1 MVHYFLYVESLESLQ
16 PGSKIFKV
24 AIGENQRDQIKRS
37 LLDNYAADID
47 AVFRPW
53 DEDSMFLVE
62 QTISRFNQGSDR
74 VRLPLQI
81 IHVSIRD
88 LYQAIIDG
96 SVDNLDNPPRYYRN
110 MFRAMSIL
118 SPIFYFSTSQKSIS
132 QLAPT
137 RKTYNLSHRRESE
150 VSNVAISFCLILA
163 LFLLV
168 GYLEHVER
176 MM

>member
-1 MVHYFLYVESLESLQ
+1 MVHYFLYVENLESLQ

-24 AIGENQRDQIKRS
+24 AIGENQRDQVKRC
-37 LLDNYAADID
+37 LLDNYAADIN

-62 QTISRFNQGSDR
+62 QTISRFIKGSER

-88 LYQAIIDG
+88 LYKAIVDG
-96 SVDNLDNPPRYYRN
+96 TLDNLDNPPRYYRN

-118 SPIFYFSTSQKSIS
+118 SPMFYFSTSHQSKP

-137 RKTYNLSHRRESE
+137 RRTYNLSHRRASE
-150 VSNVAISFCLILA
+150 VSNVVISFCLILA
-163 LFLLV
+163 LFLLA

-176 MM
+176 IM